1 MEEKRWKTMQQVQ
14 EDIARYR
21 EMFTQVRLLDGQT
34 LQEETAA
41 KEAEKQA
48 RGESICPDCR
58 DGCKN
63 CIAEKALREKAKK
76 TKLEYMNDDMFQI
89 TARYLEIEGKPY
101 VLEAFQHLDVE
112 EVEEEE
118 RLVSSLSSYRDAL
131 YLDALTAVY
140 NRRYYEDKFRNM
152 VCPAGVA
159 LIDLDDFKVCN
170 DTFGHQAGDAALIA
184 AVDVARHNIRK
195 TDSLIRYG
203 GDEFLL
209 IMPEITEQAMY
220 ERLRTICSQVYKMA
234 IPEYPYMQLSVSI
247 GGVLTNG
254 NTIEEA
260 VRRAD
265 RLMYRAKNRKNM
277 VVTERQEVED
287 SLWYGE
293 KEAVKQKILLVDD
306 SEMNRALLSDMLQ
319 KDYEVLEA
327 CNGKEALEML
337 KEYGTGIALVLLDII
352 MPEMDGFGVLSVM
365 NRENLIDDI
374 PVVVISSAD
383 SDEVIQRAYD
393 LGAADYIS
401 RPFDARLVYR
411 RVFNTITLYTKQRRL
426 LSLLTAQIN
435 EREKNSHMMV
445 NILSHTVELHNG
457 ESGRHILHVRRL
469 TERILEWIAQK
480 TDRYVLTA
488 SDRERIAT
496 ASALHDIGK
505 IAIDDKIINKPGKL
519 TPAEF
524 EQMKK
529 HTVIGA
535 DLLNRI
541 EEYRDEPFI
550 RTAYQICRWHHE
562 RYDGKGY
569 PDGLKGDE
577 IPIAAQVVSLA
588 DVYDALVSDR
598 VYKKAIPAEKAVQ
611 MILQGECGAFNPML
625 LECLRDQAEN
635 FALLEQE
642 IEEA

>member
-1 MEEKRWKTMQQVQ
+1 
-14 EDIARYR
+14 
-21 EMFTQVRLLDGQT
+21 MFTQVRLLDGQT
-34 LQEETAA
+34 LQEKAS
-41 KEAEKQA
+41 AEES
-48 RGESICPDCR
+48 GELTGEGSICPGCQ
-58 DGCKN
+58 DGCWD
-63 CIAEKALREKAKK
+63 CIARKALREKTRK
-76 TKLEYMNDDMFQI
+76 TKLEYVNDDMFQV

-101 VLEAFQHLDVE
+101 VMEAFQRLDVE
-112 EVEEEE
+112 EAEKEEG
-118 RLVSSLSSYRDAL
+118 RLVSSLPSYRDAL

-140 NRRYYEDKFRNM
+140 NRRYYEDKFRNL

-170 DTFGHQAGDAALIA
+170 DTFGHQAGDTALIA
-184 AVDVARHNIRK
+184 AVDVAWHNIRK

-203 GDEFLL
+203 GDEFLV

-254 NTIEEA
+254 NTVEEA

-265 RLMYRAKNRKNM
+265 HLMYRAKNRKNM

-293 KEAVKQKILLVDD
+293 KEVVKQKILVVDD
-306 SEMNRALLSDMLQ
+306 SEMNRELLSDMLQ

-327 CNGKEALEML
+327 CNGREALEIL
-337 KEYGTGIALVLLDII
+337 KEYGTGIALMLLDII
-352 MPEMDGFGVLSVM
+352 MPEVDGFEVLSVM
-365 NRENLIDDI
+365 NRENLIDDDI

-383 SDEVIQRAYD
+383 SDEVIQRAYE

-445 NILSHTVELHNG
+445 NNILSHTVELHNG

-469 TERILEWIAQK
+469 TERILEWIVQK
-480 TDRYVLTA
+480 TDRYVLTT

-496 ASALHDIGK
+496 ASTLHDIGK
-505 IAIDDKIINKPGKL
+505 IAIDDKIINKPGRL
-519 TPAEF
+519 TPGEF

-535 DLLNRI
+535 DLLNRM

-562 RYDGKGY
+562 RYDGRGY

-598 VYKKAIPAEKAVQ
+598 VYKKAIPAEEAVQ
-611 MILQGECGAFNPML
+611 MILRGECGEFNPLL

-642 IEEA
+642 MDE